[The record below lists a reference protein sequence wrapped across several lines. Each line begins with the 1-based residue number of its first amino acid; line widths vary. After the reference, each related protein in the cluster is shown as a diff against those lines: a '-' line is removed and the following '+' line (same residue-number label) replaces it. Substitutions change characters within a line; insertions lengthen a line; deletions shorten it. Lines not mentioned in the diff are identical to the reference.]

1 MLLKKSSLFNLILLI
16 LLGCFIMIAPLELT
30 AAILILYVFA
40 LIIQTVTRWIDCYG
54 DFYRYRISYDE
65 YDRVYLVERKT
76 WYILYFWIEYNQT
89 FSTDEV
95 AQQYLDE
102 KIKNRETFIF
112 RLLKLLPR
120 AFRPKKTIRTQDN

>member
-1 MLLKKSSLFNLILLI
+1 MLFKKSSLFKLILLI
-16 LLGCFIMIAPLELT
+16 LLGCFIMVAPLELT
-30 AAILILYVFA
+30 ATILILYVFA
-40 LIIQTVTRWIDCYG
+40 LIIQVALRWADSDG

-65 YDRVYLVERKT
+65 YDKVYLVERKT
-76 WYILYFWIEYNQT
+76 WYMLYFWIAYNQT
-89 FSTDEV
+89 FSTDEA